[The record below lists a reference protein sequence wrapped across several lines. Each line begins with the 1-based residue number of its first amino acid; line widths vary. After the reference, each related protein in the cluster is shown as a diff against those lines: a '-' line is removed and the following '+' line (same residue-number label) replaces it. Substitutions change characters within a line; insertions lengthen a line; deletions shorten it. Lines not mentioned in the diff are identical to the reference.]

1 MATPKSLCGGA
12 ARGLVVRDRRVAT
25 GAIAD
30 RSCAVT
36 PKPAAPITPKRA
48 GAKGG
53 TALSTEAWARRF
65 VEFAPDLVCLC
76 RGERIAYVN
85 AAAKRFLGLR
95 STKSAVGRKLAE
107 FVHPDDRKIVAD
119 LVRGAL
125 ADGTSVPLKFVPSK
139 RREIVAEVSA
149 MSVGNGSGASTIIH
163 ARDVSAQVKSVEAI
177 LERENRLRG
186 IMDTVADGIITV
198 NKMGDVLTFNPAAEE
213 IFGYRAPEIV
223 GKNVAALLVARKR
236 GGKNGV
242 IKRYLGAGRRTAAA
256 TVRGIDRGCRKN
268 GAEIALDV
276 AINELGGGRDRVITV
291 VVRDI
296 SEQVLAEQELR
307 RKRDEL
313 AGRVDERT
321 RALSQEIAE
330 RHRAEDELRLAAA
343 VIEATNEAVLITDD
357 DFNVKSVN
365 PAFTE
370 ITGYRPREV
379 IGKAPPFLRALKRDR
394 RAYKGMREALTGH
407 GHWEGEIWNKRKSG
421 EDYAERLAISAIAA
435 DDHGARKYAVLIG
448 DITKRKQDE
457 ENIRRQAN
465 YDSLTGLP
473 NRTLF
478 LDRLNQS
485 LAIMARESS
494 KLGLMFVDLD
504 GFKLVNDTLGHDV
517 GDMLLQEA
525 AIRLGACI
533 RGGDTIARLGGDE
546 FTVIMPDLTDARN
559 APMVAQRIID
569 SLAKPFVLDGQE
581 AFVTGSIGITIYPD
595 DATDAM
601 DLLRNADAAMYLAKD
616 RGKNSYQFFTSD
628 LNDEV
633 RERMDLKNALIRA
646 REKDE
651 FTLFFQPK
659 IDIRSDEIVGVE
671 ALMRWHSASEA
682 EVPPSRFVPILEEAG
697 MIMEVGEW
705 VIRTACRQYASWRA
719 AGLPAPRIAVNLSG
733 RQLREP
739 SFVSMVER
747 VLADAGLGPDCL
759 EIEVTEIMLMS
770 ESANSDVALHSLHDM
785 GVRIAL
791 DDFGTGYSSLVY
803 LKRFPIDTIK
813 IDRSFIS
820 EITTSADDFEIVKAI
835 ITMGQSLN
843 RRVAAEGVET
853 AEQLAILREYGCDE
867 FQGYL
872 VCRPL
877 PADEIAPII
886 ANKKISYG

>member
-1 MATPKSLCGGA
+1 MWRGA
-12 ARGLVVRDRRVAT
+12 ARGISVRERWVAS
-25 GAIAD
+25 GAFAD
-30 RSCAVT
+30 RSRAVT
-36 PKPAAPITPKRA
+36 PKPAAPATPRRKGAA
-48 GAKGG
+48 GER
-53 TALSTEAWARRF
+53 ALSTETWARRF
-65 VEFAPDLVCLC
+65 VERAPDLVCLC

-95 STKSAVGRKLAE
+95 STKSAVGRKLVE
-107 FVHPDDRKIVAD
+107 FVHPDHREIVSD
-119 LVRGAL
+119 LMRGTL
-125 ADGTSVPLKFVPSK
+125 ADGASVPLKFIP
-139 RREIVAEVSA
+139 REGRELAAEVSA
-149 MSVGNGSGASTIIH
+149 VSVGNGSHANVVVH
-163 ARDVSAQVKSVEAI
+163 ARDVSTQLKSVEAI
-177 LERENRLRG
+177 LEREHRLRG

-198 NKMGDVLTFNPAAEE
+198 TAKGGVLTFNPAAEE
-213 IFGYRAPEIV
+213 IFGYRTTEIV

-236 GGKNGV
+236 GGEIGA
-242 IKRYLGAGRRTAAA
+242 IKRYLGAHRKNATT
-256 TVRGIDRGCRKN
+256 TVRGFDHGRRKD
-268 GAEIALDV
+268 GSDIALDV
-276 AINELGGGRDRVITV
+276 AINELGGDRDRVITV

-296 SEQVLAEQELR
+296 SDQVSLEEELR

-321 RALSQEIAE
+321 RALSQEIVE
-330 RHRAEDELRLAAA
+330 RHRAEEELRLAAA
-343 VIEATNEAVLITDD
+343 VIEATNEAVLITDNN
-357 DFNVKSVN
+357 FKVKSVN

-370 ITGYRPREV
+370 ITGYRARDV

-394 RAYKGMREALTGH
+394 RAYRGMREALTDH
-407 GHWEGEIWNKRKSG
+407 GHWEGEIWNKRKNG

-435 DDHGARKYAVLIG
+435 DDHGARPYAVLIG

-457 ENIRRQAN
+457 EKIRRQAN

-485 LAIMARESS
+485 LPMMARENR

-533 RGGDTIARLGGDE
+533 RSGDTIARLGGDE
-546 FTVIMPDLTDARN
+546 FTVIMPDLSDARN

-569 SLAKPFVLDGQE
+569 SLAKPFMLDGQE

-595 DATDAM
+595 DGSDAM

-616 RGKNSYQFFTSD
+616 RGKNNYQFFTSD

-633 RERMDLKNALIRA
+633 RERMALKNALIRA

-651 FTLFFQPK
+651 FSLFFQPK
-659 IDIRSDEIVGVE
+659 IDIRSDEITGVE
-671 ALMRWHSASEA
+671 ALMRWHRGSEE
-682 EVPPSRFVPILEEAG
+682 EVPPGRFVPILEEAG

-705 VIRTACRQYASWRA
+705 VIRTACRQYASWRD
-719 AGLPAPRIAVNLSG
+719 AGLPAPRIAVKLSV

-770 ESANSDVALHSLHDM
+770 ESTNSDVALLALHDM

-803 LKRFPIDTIK
+803 LKRFPIDTIR
-813 IDRSFIS
+813 INGSFIS
-820 EITTSADDFEIVKAI
+820 EITASADDLEIVKAI
-835 ITMGQSLN
+835 ITMGQSVN

-853 AEQLAILREYGCDE
+853 AEQLAILREFGCDE

-872 VCRPL
+872 VCPPL
-877 PADEIAPII
+877 PADKIAPII
-886 ANKKISYG
+886 AKKKITYG

>member
-1 MATPKSLCGGA
+1 VSE
-12 ARGLVVRDRRVAT
+12 
-25 GAIAD
+25 
-30 RSCAVT
+30 
-36 PKPAAPITPKRA
+36 KPAAPTKPRRGRA
-48 GAKGG
+48 TDGPS
-53 TALSTEAWARRF
+53 LSTESWARRF

-95 STKSAVGRKLAE
+95 SAKSAVGRKLVK
-107 FVHPDDRKIVAD
+107 FVHPDHREIAAD
-119 LVRGAL
+119 LMRGAL
-125 ADGTSVPLKFVPSK
+125 ADGASVTLKFVP
-139 RREIVAEVSA
+139 REGRELAAEVSA
-149 MSVGNGSGASTIIH
+149 VSVGNGSHASVIIH
-163 ARDVSAQVKSVEAI
+163 ARDVSVQLKSVEAI

-198 NKMGDVLTFNPAAEE
+198 NAKGKVLSFNPAAEE
-213 IFGYRAPEIV
+213 IFGFPAPEIV
-223 GKNVAALLVARKR
+223 GENVATLLAVRER
-236 GGKNGV
+236 GGEVGA
-242 IKRYLGAGRRTAAA
+242 IKRYLGARRKKATA
-256 TVRGIDRGCRKN
+256 TVRGIDRGRRN
-268 GAEIALDV
+268 DGTEIALDV
-276 AINELGGGRDRVITV
+276 AINELGGARDRVITV

-296 SEQVLAEQELR
+296 SEQLSLEEELR

-321 RALSQEIAE
+321 RALSLEIAE
-330 RHRAEDELRLAAA
+330 RHRAEEELRLAAA
-343 VIEATNEAVLITDD
+343 VIEATNEAVLITDH

-379 IGKAPPFLRALKRDR
+379 IGKAPPFLRALKSDR
-394 RAYKGMREALTGH
+394 RAYKGMREALTDH

-435 DDHGARKYAVLIG
+435 DERGARPYAVLIG

-457 ENIRRQAN
+457 EKIRRQAN

-485 LAIMARESS
+485 LAMMAREER
-494 KLGLMFVDLD
+494 KLGLMFIDLD
-504 GFKLVNDTLGHDV
+504 GFKLVNDTLGHDI
-517 GDMLLQEA
+517 GDLLLQEA

-533 RGGDTIARLGGDE
+533 RSGDTIARLGGDE
-546 FTVIMPDLTDARN
+546 FTVIMPDLLDARN

-569 SLAKPFVLDGQE
+569 SLAKPFLLEGQE

-595 DATDAM
+595 DGSDSM

-616 RGKNSYQFFTSD
+616 RGKNNYQFFTSD

-633 RERMDLKNALIRA
+633 RERMVLKNALIRA
-646 REKDE
+646 RERDE
-651 FTLFFQPK
+651 FALFFQPK
-659 IDIRSDEIVGVE
+659 IDIPSDEIIGVE
-671 ALMRWHSASEA
+671 ALMRWHSGSGT
-682 EVPPSRFVPILEEAG
+682 EVPPNRLVPILEEAG

-705 VIRTACRQYASWRA
+705 VIQTACRQYAAWRD

-739 SFVSMVER
+739 SFVSMVES

-759 EIEVTEIMLMS
+759 EIEVTEFMLMS
-770 ESANSDVALHSLHDM
+770 ESTNSDVALHALHDM
-785 GVRIAL
+785 GVRISL

-803 LKRFPIDTIK
+803 LKRFSIDTIK

-820 EITTSADDFEIVKAI
+820 EITTSADDVEIVKAI
-835 ITMGQSLN
+835 ITMGHSLN
-843 RRVAAEGVET
+843 RRVTAEGVET

-872 VCRPL
+872 VCPPL
-877 PADEIAPII
+877 PADKIAPII
-886 ANKKISYG
+886 ARKKITYG